1 MTRCEYITL
10 DCENCHNEAL
20 PEEKYCYWHLKTK
33 SKKPTIEQVQELKH
47 KFIIDIY
54 LEKANLEEADLQ
66 RADLKRANL
75 SGANLQE
82 ADLLGANLQEAKLQG
97 ANLSEALL
105 FEAKLL
111 KANLQGA
118 NLSEVKLLKANLQG
132 ANLKEANL
140 QGANLKEANLQEAN
154 LIFADI
160 QEADLVGANLKE
172 ANLTFAKLREVN
184 LQSANL
190 QGANLSGANLQGANL
205 SGANLQG
212 ANLSGA
218 NLQEADL
225 SRANLQ
231 EADLS
236 KTKLQGANFYG
247 TIFNSKT
254 NFNDSNLTGSNLFR
268 SYFDIAKSFRNIEKY
283 FENKGDKEINEIVGD
298 TLKSNNILRKICR
311 FSFINKL
318 NSLGLKIL
326 KIKTLPLNFKPIILN
341 YKTIEKNKPDIGL
354 KLRGKGMFRYAG
366 QEDKIIFVDIYREV
380 LIKNP
385 ENGKNRIEF
394 EEIPEL
400 TNCIFKDNLLLQDYL
415 FQGKPDF
422 YYEASYEVYNY
433 LYNFY
438 ITNGRLDKAA
448 EVHYRREEVNRKL
461 RWEKGIWSKF
471 RSIFDL
477 LVVRGLTGYGDKIER
492 PFIFSSIFI
501 LLFAVLFKL
510 TDGIVKTVNGNIVE
524 PDCIDYLYHS
534 ITTFTSLGYSNIQ
547 PNLAI
552 GHLPQILVSIE
563 SGLGIMMMALI
574 IFVITYQVSR

>member
-66 RADLKRANL
+66 RAYLKRANL
-75 SGANLQE
+75 S
-82 ADLLGANLQEAKLQG
+82 GANLQEAKLQG

-140 QGANLKEANLQEAN
+140 QGANLEEANLQEAN

-160 QEADLVGANLKE
+160 QEADLQGANLKE

-190 QGANLSGANLQGANL
+190 QGANLSW
-205 SGANLQG
+205 
-212 ANLSGA
+212 A

-341 YKTIEKNKPDIGL
+341 YKTIEKNKPYIGL